1 MTYMEKTIIR
11 KFIED
16 KILSFY
22 RHHVNDTL
30 FGIKLEHLNFVYDT
44 LNNFDN
50 NLNFNVDI
58 FDHFFPFSGH

>member
-1 MTYMEKTIIR
+1 MEKTIIR

-22 RHHVNDTL
+22 RRHVDDAL

-50 NLNFNVDI
+50 NLHFNVDI